1 MTRARWARVTGLSGP
16 FPAACHRLISRR
28 AGSVAGTVLAVPG
41 CGAAA
46 GTASGPQAYLDAE
59 RRRHPVPRLTPR
71 QNELLRLLA
80 AGHTNSQIAHRSVS
94 PREPCA
100 PTWRTSTKSWA
111 SPAVPPPSPAP
122 SPARWRRRPLPP
134 GQPPGCHSRP
144 QRPVTATGLAE
155 AAGRE
160 RRQVT
165 PRTPAGRSRRA
176 VRWPGRRRSDWPAR
190 GHAAPGRARRRRAG
204 PWDTGP
210 SASRSTASSR
220 PRHCRSVPW

>member
-80 AGHTNSQIAHRSVS
+80 SGRTNSRIAHSIGISEGTVRTHLENIYEKLGVSSRTAARHPRLPRPGGVDALCRRASRLAATAARSGRS
-94 PREPCA
+94 PRPAEPK
-100 PTWRTSTKSWA
+100 PL
-111 SPAVPPPSPAP
+111 AVNG
-122 SPARWRRRPLPP
+122 AR
-134 GQPPGCHSRP
+134 
-144 QRPVTATGLAE
+144 
-155 AAGRE
+155 
-160 RRQVT
+160 
-165 PRTPAGRSRRA
+165 
-176 VRWPGRRRSDWPAR
+176 
-190 GHAAPGRARRRRAG
+190 
-204 PWDTGP
+204 
-210 SASRSTASSR
+210 
-220 PRHCRSVPW
+220 